1 MNDPLITP
9 TTTVS
14 TISRV
19 LPEIVGTLP
28 PARVVE
34 PIFTLSIPN
43 QKPFPS
49 VPTPPGL
56 ADRP

>member
-1 MNDPLITP
+1 MSDPLITP

-19 LPEIVGTLP
+19 LPERVTELP
-28 PARVVE
+28 PERVTE
-34 PIFTLSIPN
+34 TIFTVSIPN

-49 VPTPPGL
+49 VPAPPGL

>member
-1 MNDPLITP
+1 MSDPLITP

-19 LPEIVGTLP
+19 LPESEVNQL
-28 PARVVE
+28 PARVGNT
-34 PIFTLSIPN
+34 IFTLSIPN